1 MFPVNSP
8 FFTTLTGNGFQ
19 RNAVFC
25 RESGAEASVRLTSAG
40 MARNTDICR
49 RTVMVLRENQ
59 IDKGDERE
67 WIEQLEILYDGL
79 LKSNSRKIGFCA

>member
-8 FFTTLTGNGFQ
+8 FFSILTGNGFQ

-25 RESGAEASVRLTSAG
+25 REGGAEAGVRLTSAG
-40 MARNTDICR
+40 MAGNTDVCC
-49 RTVMVLRENQ
+49 RTVMVLHENQ

-79 LKSNSRKIGFCA
+79 LKSNSRKIGFCT